1 MSVVASRIKENE
13 RKTKMETTSLGK
25 LLELAEANGF
35 KTTAEQYASVA
46 AALYTVANREDIERI
61 AEFYKSEMGK

>member
-1 MSVVASRIKENE
+1 
-13 RKTKMETTSLGK
+13 METTSLGK